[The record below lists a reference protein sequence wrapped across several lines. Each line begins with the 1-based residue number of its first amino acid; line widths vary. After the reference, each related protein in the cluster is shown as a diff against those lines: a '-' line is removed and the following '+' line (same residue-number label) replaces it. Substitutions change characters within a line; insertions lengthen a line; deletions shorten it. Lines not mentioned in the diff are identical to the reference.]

1 MSDNIDQ
8 LYLSYR
14 AEEDRLLLRII
25 TVNGVEV
32 HLWLTRRFV
41 QVLWEGLREFVE
53 SDRHVVS
60 QREPQARAAVLAFQ
74 HEQALAESKFS
85 KKNPADDAG
94 TRMARATPLLAAELK
109 VEERAADLRRLRFL
123 ERGGASVQIAVNL
136 RLAHSLCK
144 LLRDSVAT
152 ADWDLDLSLTGTEQG
167 LAAAA
172 GHGPN

>member
-25 TVNGVEV
+25 TVHGVEV

-41 QVLWEGLREFVE
+41 QALWESLREFVE

-74 HEQALAESKFS
+74 HEQALAESKFTKH
-85 KKNPADDAG
+85 KKSNEID
-94 TRMARATPLLAAELK
+94 TRMARDTPLLAAELK
-109 VEERAADLRRLRFL
+109 VEERAADLRRLRFA
-123 ERGGASVQIAVNL
+123 ERGGASVLIAVNL

-152 ADWDLDLSLTGTEQG
+152 ADWGLELSLTDEAVA
-167 LAAAA
+167 LAA